1 MPRSPTEP
9 ANVGARRPATSG
21 AGAPTRY
28 VTLDAM
34 RGLAAICVALFH
46 FDIWAMPHGY
56 LAVDFF
62 FVLSGF
68 VLARTYAPR
77 FTEGLGVGRFMV
89 KRIIRLYPLFLLGTL
104 LAGLVFA
111 LRAEVGATNPMA
123 PAAAWW
129 TFLLGLA
136 MLPSPLDVPL
146 FPLNVPSWSLFFEIL
161 ANALLALV
169 LLRLPRWAL
178 AALIIVCAAGLT
190 PILLAHGSGNIGA
203 LWSEI
208 GVASLRTTYSFG
220 FGVLIAGFASL
231 SPRRASWLAL
241 LVPIAILVMLALP
254 RTGYAA
260 YDIGMILVGSPLLL
274 WAGSR
279 VQLPGFFLIPA
290 SFIGELSYALYAVH
304 WPMIEPLRDLRDR
317 FAVSPVFADPIFIAA
332 MLALAWVAVRGFDI
346 PLRRRLS
353 AAFQQKHS
361 VARKVAAG

>member
-9 ANVGARRPATSG
+9 ALAEARQPVAGG

-77 FTEGLGVGRFMV
+77 FAQGLGFGRFMV
-89 KRIIRLYPLFLLGTL
+89 KRIVRLYPLFLLGIL

-111 LRAEVGATNPMA
+111 LRAEVGAANPMA

-178 AALIIVCAAGLT
+178 IALIVVCAAGLT

-220 FGVLIAGFASL
+220 FGVLIAGLANL
-231 SPRRASWLAL
+231 PPRRASWLAL
-241 LVPIAILVMLALP
+241 FVPAAILVMLALP
-254 RTGYAA
+254 RTGHAA
-260 YDIGMILVGSPLLL
+260 YDIGMILIGSPLLL

-279 VQLPGFFLIPA
+279 VQLPGFCLIPA
-290 SFIGELSYALYAVH
+290 SFIGEVSYALYAVH

-317 FAVSPVFADPIFIAA
+317 LAVSPLIADPMFIAT
-332 MLALAWVAVRGFDI
+332 MLVLAWLAVRWFDM

-353 AAFQQKHS
+353 AALAGDHS